1 VGTTVAQGHHDG
13 DEGDTGTV
21 IAKVTVPRSIA
32 VAAEATA
39 PVATV
44 IMAPKRAKK
53 SSWKDYRWIWLKKT
67 FDNSSL
73 FSLLAC
79 R

>member
-1 VGTTVAQGHHDG
+1 V
-13 DEGDTGTV
+13 DEGDTGTA
-21 IAKVTVPRSIA
+21 IAKGTVPPNIA
-32 VAAEATA
+32 VAVEAIVL
-39 PVATV
+39 VATV
-44 IMAPKRAKK
+44 IMDPRKAKK

-73 FSLLAC
+73 FRLLAC